1 MPLAGATYPAD
12 FALNEPSTS
21 NFTFASV
28 VVPIRTSP
36 PDVMRSLSVPPVC
49 KRRVELFIFP
59 VTLPVIFPVT
69 SPVKSPVN
77 EDAVIIPA
85 ILNPDIVSMTPSCAV
100 ILSLL
105 FSPLMVV

>member
-1 MPLAGATYPAD
+1 MFIL
-12 FALNEPSTS
+12 
-21 NFTFASV
+21 
-28 VVPIRTSP
+28 
-36 PDVMRSLSVPPVC
+36 PVT
-49 KRRVELFIFP
+49 FP
-59 VTLPVIFPVT
+59 VKFPVT

-105 FSPLMVV
+105 FSPLMVIAFFYLFDYLCLIILINFSKYHLY